1 MVSRRVAVGLILIFV
16 VLAVLW
22 LFNTVLDNPIK
33 TAGVVNNPDET
44 GGIQENTIEITSSGF
59 SPNEIT
65 INSGEDVTWV
75 NRDTEEHWPASAM
88 HPTHTKYPGA
98 DYEAEGS
105 YAGSQACV
113 AEGQPKS
120 GAFDPCKPL
129 APGETWTFTFD
140 QIGSWAYHDHLV
152 NGIYGKIIVQE

>member
-1 MVSRRVAVGLILIFV
+1 MVSRRVAVGLVLIFI

-44 GGIQENTIEITSSGF
+44 GGIQENTIEIISSGF

-65 INSGEDVTWV
+65 ISVGETVTWI

-88 HPTHTKYPGA
+88 HPTHTRYPGSDIQKCGTSEEDIIFDA
-98 DYEAEGS
+98 CRGIPPGESWSFTFNE
-105 YAGSQACV
+105 AGSW
-113 AEGQPKS
+113 G
-120 GAFDPCKPL
+120 
-129 APGETWTFTFD
+129 
-140 QIGSWAYHDHLV
+140 YHDHIV
-152 NGIYGKIIVQE
+152 NGLFGKIIVE